1 MRVITYPRAN
11 QLCAVQKLSSWIDL
25 NHPDKNQFLNV
36 KKRNIGKIAIKYEE

>member
-25 NHPDKNQFLNV
+25 NHPDKKSILKCKEV
-36 KKRNIGKIAIKYEE
+36 KHWINEL